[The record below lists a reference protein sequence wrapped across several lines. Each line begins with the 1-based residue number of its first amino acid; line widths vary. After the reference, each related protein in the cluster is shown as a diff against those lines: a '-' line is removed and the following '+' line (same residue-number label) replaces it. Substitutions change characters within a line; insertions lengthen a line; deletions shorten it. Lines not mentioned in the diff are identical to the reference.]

1 MNYIEL
7 EKIKQKAL
15 EDHIPIIMDDTLEV
29 IEKYLKNEKPTRMLE
44 IGTAVGYS
52 AICFSEFL
60 AENGE
65 IDTIER
71 ETDRVKEAKE
81 NIKRAEVDKKINIFE
96 GDAVEILPTMNQK
109 YDAVFIDAAKGKY
122 PFFLKEALRML
133 KPTGYIFADNIL
145 YKGYVLSDYNKHKQ
159 RTAVRN
165 LREYIKETTE
175 NPNLETEI
183 LEVGDG
189 LAITKLNKPELL
201 APAGSF
207 EKAKIAFL
215 YGADAVY
222 AGTSSLSLRTRAD
235 MQDDDLEKTIKYAH
249 SIGKKVYVT
258 LNIFAW
264 DDKYDEII
272 EMAKKLEELKPDGI
286 IAADGGVME
295 ILKQYAPSVKINVST
310 QANIVSLHAANFW
323 YKNGAKRMIMAR
335 EMNKE
340 QLKYIME
347 NKPKEMEVEI
357 FVHGAI
363 CFAFSGRCFLSDFL
377 ACRSANLGDCAQ
389 SCRWSYNLYAE
400 ERNNPGEYMPI
411 ETSEYGTSIFSS
423 KDLCLI
429 KELPEIIDMGVDS
442 LKIEGRLKTEYYLA
456 SVINAYRNAIDDYEK
471 DPENYNYTKYLKE
484 LEKVKT
490 RGLTTFYFNDR
501 KNKDIQEYAGKQYNE
516 QYEFGAKVVENLENN
531 LYVVEIRN
539 KLSVGDT
546 LEILIPNQIEPV
558 EFKIEKLY
566 DIDTNEEINAISP
579 GIKGQKV
586 KIKLPIE
593 CKKDWIIRK
602 KK

>member
-1 MNYIEL
+1 M
-7 EKIKQKAL
+7 
-15 EDHIPIIMDDTLEV
+15 
-29 IEKYLKNEKPTRMLE
+29 R
-44 IGTAVGYS
+44 
-52 AICFSEFL
+52 
-60 AENGE
+60 
-65 IDTIER
+65 
-71 ETDRVKEAKE
+71 
-81 NIKRAEVDKKINIFE
+81 
-96 GDAVEILPTMNQK
+96 
-109 YDAVFIDAAKGKY
+109 
-122 PFFLKEALRML
+122 
-133 KPTGYIFADNIL
+133 
-145 YKGYVLSDYNKHKQ
+145 
-159 RTAVRN
+159 
-165 LREYIKETTE
+165 
-175 NPNLETEI
+175 
-183 LEVGDG
+183 
-189 LAITKLNKPELL
+189 KPELL

-235 MQDDDLEKTIKYAH
+235 MKDDDLENTIKYAH

-264 DDKYDEII
+264 DEKYEEII

-286 IAADGGVME
+286 IAADGGVIE
-295 ILKQYAPSVKINVST
+295 ILKKYAPSVKINVST
-310 QANIVSLHAANFW
+310 QANIVSLHSANFW
-323 YKNGAKRMIMAR
+323 YKNGATRMIMAR

-347 NKPKEMEVEI
+347 NKPEDMEVEI

-377 ACRSANLGDCAQ
+377 SCRSANLGDCAQ

-400 ERNNPGEYMPI
+400 EKNNPGEYMPI

-429 KELPEIIDMGVDS
+429 KEIPEIIDMGVDS

-471 DPENYNYTKYLKE
+471 DPENYDYTKYLKE

-501 KNKDIQEYAGKQYNE
+501 NNKDIQEYAGRQYNE
-516 QYEFGAKVVENLENN
+516 KYEFGAKVIEGQEEIAT
-531 LYVVEIRN
+531 VEIRN
-539 KLSVGDT
+539 KLSVGDI
-546 LEILIPNQIEPV
+546 LEILIPNKIEPF

-566 DIDTNEEINAISP
+566 DAETNQEIDAISP
-579 GIKGQKV
+579 GVKGQKV
-586 KIKLPIE
+586 KINLPIRCE
-593 CKKDWIIRK
+593 KNWIIRRK
-602 KK
+602 K